1 VASSG
6 KLFLV
11 ATPIGNLADI
21 TARALETLQQVAFVV
36 CEDTRHSRILLEHY
50 RLRKETVS
58 LPAFAEAQRAGP
70 ILDRISAGQDC
81 ALITDAGSPGISDPG
96 EKLVTGALER
106 GIAVH
111 PIPGPSALVAALSA
125 SGLPT
130 SRFHFLGFLPRKA
143 GEQRAVLDGL
153 ESLSATLVVYES
165 PRRVVETLRA
175 IRQALGNR
183 RACIA
188 RELTKVHEEFL
199 RGTLDELIERCDR
212 QELRGEVVVIVEGQ
226 HAKVRWSEEEVISAL
241 RARRGATERLKDFAR
256 SLSRDSGWS
265 AQEIY
270 RLGLSLKEPS

>member
-1 VASSG
+1 MADPG

-21 TARALETLQQVAFVV
+21 TARALETLQRVTFVV

-58 LPAFAEAQRAGP
+58 LPVFAEAQRAGP
-70 ILDRISAGQDC
+70 ILDRIAAGQDC

-96 EKLVTGALER
+96 EKLVAGALER

-111 PIPGPSALVAALSA
+111 PIPGPSALVAVLSA

-143 GEQRAVLDGL
+143 GEQQRVLDQL
-153 ESLSATLVVYES
+153 KSLRATLVVYES
-165 PRRVVETLRA
+165 PRRVPQTLRA

-199 RGTLDELIERCDR
+199 RGTLDRLIEDCDR

-226 HAKVRWSEEEVISAL
+226 HAKVRWSDEEMVTAL
-241 RARRGATERLKDFAR
+241 RTSRESTERLKDIAR
-256 SLSRDSGWS
+256 DLSRDSGWS